1 MAEREALQKRYAYSE
16 MSNKVVQ
23 RGRNSTRGDGGS
35 SRGGGGGRGGD
46 SGGPTGEVES
56 LWKVLPTETLG
67 RMGDRVGAGGMEGAE
82 EDGDS
87 KKERPAEVAELM
99 ERAAKRRRKKEVG
112 NDHGGAGGGSSKRR
126 HDIFLEGGTSIL
138 DNSAGAGGDGG
149 GSQYRPTHPASRS
162 AYETLLNV
170 ISSKQFLGNQPP
182 SILHSALEE
191 ILVTLKDGYLKDPDR
206 KDGISKLLTGRS
218 AASGGLSDATF
229 AQMVALGKSMD
240 DYQDYKNRTSNNQ
253 MEEEEEEGGKGNV
266 DDEMGVAVVFDDSEE
281 EDEDEINR
289 RGEDEEGRSDVEEDV
304 VVDVGDSSSDE
315 EGGGGGKDDGNAG
328 EESGDEER
336 LVQGTAPTRTK
347 SSGAAG
353 KKGAAR
359 ILSVHEIDAHYLQ
372 RRLAA
377 TLHDAT
383 ECAALANQVLTV
395 LDIRPAAGSSGGT
408 SIRECEN
415 QLLVLLGFERFDL
428 IKTLLA
434 NRARI
439 WGCISLKRA
448 TSETTRDAVE
458 LALNEEESGEGRRAL
473 EELRSRSMA
482 EDWRGERM
490 KNTADTLRKKER
502 GDGEGGDGEGAA
514 EGQSKMSKALD
525 SIKVGGA
532 NGSGAGEG
540 EEPTDA
546 NAAQRTAHEL
556 DLTSLTFPSGSHT
569 MTNKKCHLPTSSW
582 RAMHPGYEEVH
593 VPASRSPM
601 DPSEILIPVSEL
613 PKWTH
618 DAFSGMKSLNRVQ
631 SKMADVSLKSS
642 ENLLLCAPTGA
653 GKTNVAMLSI
663 LNVLGQYRKEGVD
676 DEKDAMEEEEEVG
689 GEEGKKSKHEGHF
702 DLSAFKIIYVAP
714 MKALVQ
720 EVVKNFSKRLGP
732 YGVQVRELSGDSSL
746 TRQQISETQMI
757 VTTPEKWDIVTRQG
771 EGRAYT
777 QLVKLVIVDEI
788 HLLHDD
794 RGPVLESIVARV
806 IRQVETTAEPVRLVG
821 LSATLPNYADVATF
835 LRVDPEK
842 GMFFFDHTYR
852 PVPLQMQYLGIT
864 ERNAFRRFQLQNEIC
879 YEKAVGQRKSG
890 NQMLIFTHSRAE
902 TGKTAKALRDLAMER
917 DELSLFVREGGATQE
932 ILREEMSTVKNADL
946 KEVLSYGFA
955 IHHAGMARPDREL
968 VEDLFADG
976 HIGVLCCTATLAWGV
991 NLPAHAVIIKGTQIY
1006 DPSKGRWAE
1015 LSPLDVLQML
1025 GRAGRPQYDT
1035 EGEGIIM
1042 TAHSELQYY
1051 LSLTN
1056 LQLPVESQMIK
1067 SLPDHLNA
1075 EVVLG
1080 TIQTI
1085 AEAVDWL
1092 SYTFLYVRMLKNPNL
1107 YGISDKAAKED
1118 PTLKH
1123 RRTDLAH
1130 TAACML
1136 ERSHLIRYDRRSG
1149 ALQTTP
1155 LGRIASQYYI
1165 SHTSM
1170 ALYSRHLRPNMA
1182 DIDLLR
1188 LFSMSGEFTHITVR
1202 EEEKLELSKLAMRVP
1217 IPVKESPSE
1226 PSAKINILLQAY
1238 ISRLKLDGFALVSD
1252 MAFIQQSAARIMRA
1266 IFEISLRRGWSGLA
1280 KLTLAFANMVAYRV
1294 WRSQSPLRQFKNV
1307 PEIVARKLERKS
1319 DIEWARYADLTPSD
1333 LGELVGVPKM
1343 GRTLHKLVHQ
1353 FPKLELSAHIQP
1365 ITRSILRVELGLVP
1379 DFEYDVKV
1387 HGYVQLFHIIVE
1399 DVDGENILHHEM
1411 FLLKSTG
1418 AEDEHT
1424 VVFTVNIMD
1433 PLPPSYFI
1441 RVISDRWLHSEA
1453 VLPVSFNKMILP
1465 AKFYPPTELL
1475 DLQPLPISVL
1485 GEAALIKLYSFAEF
1499 NPIQTQTFHHLFKTD
1514 KNCLIC
1520 APSGSGK
1527 SACAE
1532 FAIMRMLVND
1542 PQGKCVY
1549 VAPKEETSFNTY
1561 LDWSKRFGSIL
1572 RPGQVAQL
1580 TGEVAPDLK
1589 LIAEAKIIVCTAK
1602 QWDGISR
1609 RWRQRKSVQSVTLFI
1624 VDDMHFLGG
1633 DAGPTMEIIISRMR
1647 FISAQ
1652 KQQKG
1657 DATQQLRMIGL
1668 SASLANAREVGEWMG
1683 VSSKGL
1689 FNFSPKVRPI
1699 PLEIYFHSF
1708 DQSNFASRLMAMGK
1722 PVYNAVMRHSEGKPS
1737 IIFVPSRRQAQLT
1750 AIDLMT
1756 YYQSIE
1762 GETFLGKEAIPEEVA
1777 KIAGNLRE
1785 PALQQVT
1792 TSGIGFLHDG
1802 MVESDWEQIM
1812 DLYQK
1817 GSITVL
1823 VCPVDICWKVKIVS
1837 HLVVVMGTET
1847 FDGRERRY
1855 VDYPIADLLHMMGM
1869 ASRQGIDTCGK
1880 CVIMCHTPKKEHL
1893 KKLLYD
1899 PLPIESHI
1907 DHYLHDHFNSE
1918 IVTKTISCMQDAVD
1932 YITWTLLY
1940 RRLSKNPNYYNLQ
1953 GTSNVHLSEHISEMV
1968 ETVLADLEASKCCQL
1983 TDDGDVS
1990 PLNLGMIAAYYYV
2003 QYETIELIAASLTA
2017 KTKVRGIL
2025 EILSHASEFGNLPIR
2040 QGEEKALK
2048 ILARNLPQKLPES
2061 AQFQDPRTK
2070 ALVLLHC
2077 HFSRKS
2083 LSTDLRTD
2091 QKRVLCDSI
2100 NLIPAIVD
2108 VISSNGWLKPALA
2121 AMELSQMVVQG
2132 LWNKD
2137 NVLMQ
2142 IPHFTKETVERC
2154 ESYQGED
2161 PIESVFDILT
2171 LDDDVRNDLLRLP
2184 DEKMADVAV
2193 FCNNYPN
2200 IEVAF
2205 EVQDLDDITAS
2216 DPVQISVK
2224 LEREVDDEDEDD
2236 EEIDETQFGKVAA
2249 PLFPKEKREG
2259 WWIVVGDTKTNSL
2272 LSLKR
2277 VTLQRTQK
2285 IMLEFM
2291 APEEPGDYNLTLF
2304 CMSDSYLG
2312 CDQEYSVPI
2321 SVAVGD
2327 DDETSGEESD

>member
-1 MAEREALQKRYAYSE
+1 MAEREALQKRYAYAE
-16 MSNKVVQ
+16 MSNKVQ
-23 RGRNSTRGDGGS
+23 RADRRSRRDGN
-35 SRGGGGGRGGD
+35 GGGGGA
-46 SGGPTGEVES
+46 GGPTGEVES
-56 LWKVLPTETLG
+56 LWNVLPQETLG
-67 RMGDRVGAGGMEGAE
+67 RMGDRVGATTADDEGGDEG
-82 EDGDS
+82 G
-87 KKERPAEVAELM
+87 KKKSDRPAEVAEMM
-99 ERAAKRRRKKEVG
+99 ERAAKRRKKKEA
-112 NDHGGAGGGSSKRR
+112 NDYIGGSGSANGGSSKRR
-126 HDIFLEGGTSIL
+126 ENILLEGGTSIL
-138 DNSAGAGGDGG
+138 DDSVGM
-149 GSQYRPTHPASRS
+149 STYRPTNPGSRA
-162 AYETLLNV
+162 AYQALLN
-170 ISSKQFLGNQPP
+170 ILSSKQYLGNQPS
-182 SILHSALEE
+182 SILRGALEE
-191 ILVTLKDGYLKDPDR
+191 VLETLKDANYRDPER
-206 KDGISKLLTGRS
+206 KEVISKFLTGRGS
-218 AASGGLSDATF
+218 SLPDAVF
-229 AQMVALGKSMD
+229 AQMVQLGKAMD
-240 DYQDYKNRTSNNQ
+240 DYEDYKNRASGQKNNNGD
-253 MEEEEEEGGKGNV
+253 ENDDNNGV

-281 EDEDEINR
+281 EEEGNRGVDEDE
-289 RGEDEEGRSDVEEDV
+289 RSDVEEDV
-304 VVDVGDSSSDE
+304 VVDVDDSSSDE
-315 EGGGGGKDDGNAG
+315 GEGNGEANEGGGRVDDD
-328 EESGDEER
+328 SGDEER
-336 LVQGTAPTRTK
+336 MVQGSTTRTK
-347 SSGAAG
+347 SGGG
-353 KKGAAR
+353 KGGVR

-377 TLHDAT
+377 TLDDAD
-383 ECAALANQVLTV
+383 ECAKVADQVLSV
-395 LDIRPAAGSSGGT
+395 LDIRPGT

-439 WGCISLKRA
+439 WGCVSIKRA
-448 TSETTRDAVE
+448 VDESTRDSVE
-458 LALNEEESGEGRRAL
+458 KALMEDESGEGGKAL
-473 EELRSRSMA
+473 NELRSRSGA
-482 EDWRGERM
+482 EDWKGERM
-490 KNTADTLRKKER
+490 KSAKDTLRKDR
-502 GDGEGGDGEGAA
+502 GDGFDSLSEAAGGE
-514 EGQSKMSKALD
+514 SKMSKALD
-525 SIKVGGA
+525 SVKVG
-532 NGSGAGEG
+532 SGGGEDG
-540 EEPTDA
+540 DESPSDA
-546 NAAQRTAHEL
+546 KRSAHEL
-556 DLTSLTFPSGSHT
+556 DFDSLTFREGSHT
-569 MTNKKCHLPTSSW
+569 MTNKKCELPDQSW
-582 RAMHPGYEEVH
+582 RAMKPGYEEVH
-593 VPASRSPM
+593 VPAVRSVAPP
-601 DPSEILIPVSEL
+601 DEKLVPIADL
-613 PKWTH
+613 PEWTH
-618 DAFSGMKSLNRVQ
+618 DAFKGMTMLNRVQ
-631 SKMADVSLKSS
+631 SKMADVALRSS
-642 ENLLLCAPTGA
+642 ENVLLCAPTGA

-663 LNVLGQYRKEGVD
+663 LNILAQYRKERAD
-676 DEKDAMEEEEEVG
+676 DMMNEDES
-689 GEEGKKSKHEGHF
+689 GKASKHEGTL

-732 YGVQVRELSGDSSL
+732 YGIQVRELSGDSSL

-777 QLVKLVIVDEI
+777 QLVRLVIIDEI

-806 IRQVETTAEPVRLVG
+806 IRQVETTAEPIRLVG

-835 LRVDPEK
+835 LRVNPKK
-842 GMFFFDHTYR
+842 GMFFFDHSYR
-852 PVPLQMQYLGIT
+852 PVPLQMQYIGIT

-879 YEKAVGQRKSG
+879 YEKATMQRRNG
-890 NQMLIFTHSRAE
+890 NQMLIFVHSRAE
-902 TGKTAKALRDLAMER
+902 TGKTAKALRDLAMEN
-917 DELSLFVREGGATQE
+917 DQLSLFVKEGGATQE
-932 ILREEMSTVKNADL
+932 ILREELGSVKNADL

-955 IHHAGMARPDREL
+955 IHHAGMARADREL

-1067 SLPDHLNA
+1067 TLPDHLNA
-1075 EVVLG
+1075 EIVLG
-1080 TIQTI
+1080 TIQTVS
-1085 AEAVDWL
+1085 EAVEWL

-1123 RRTDLAH
+1123 RRMDLAH

-1149 ALQTTP
+1149 ALQSTP

-1165 SHTSM
+1165 SHSSM
-1170 ALYSRHLRPNMA
+1170 AMYSRHLRPNMA

-1202 EEEKLELSKLAMRVP
+1202 EEEKLELSKLATRVP
-1217 IPVKESPSE
+1217 IPVKESPNE

-1266 IFEISLRRGWSGLA
+1266 LFEISLRRGWSSLS
-1280 KLTLAFANMVAYRV
+1280 KLTLAFANMVSYRI

-1319 DIEWARYADLTPSD
+1319 DIEWARYADLNPSD

-1365 ITRSILRVELGLVP
+1365 ITRSTLRVELNLVP
-1379 DFEYDVKV
+1379 DFEFDINI

-1399 DVDGENILHHEM
+1399 DVNGENILHHEM
-1411 FLLKSTG
+1411 FLLKNTG
-1418 AEDEHT
+1418 SEDEHT
-1424 VVFTVNIMD
+1424 VVFTVNILD

-1453 VLPVSFNKMILP
+1453 VLPISFNKMILP

-1485 GEAALIKLYSFAEF
+1485 GESALVKLYNFNEF

-1514 KNCLIC
+1514 KNCLLC

-1549 VAPKEETSFNTY
+1549 IAPKEETALHTY
-1561 LDWSKRFGSIL
+1561 KDWSARFGSIL
-1572 RPGQVAQL
+1572 RSGQVVQL

-1589 LIAEAKIIVCTAK
+1589 LIGEAKIIVCTAK
-1602 QWDGISR
+1602 QWDVISR
-1609 RWRQRKSVQSVTLFI
+1609 RWRQRRAVQAVTLFI
-1624 VDDMHFLGG
+1624 ADDLHFLGG
-1633 DAGPTMEIIISRMR
+1633 NVGPVMEVIISRMR
-1647 FISAQ
+1647 FISTQ
-1652 KQQKG
+1652 KQQK
-1657 DATQQLRMIGL
+1657 QESQLRMIGL

-1699 PLEIYFHSF
+1699 PLEIYFHAF

-1722 PVYNAVMRHSEGKPS
+1722 PVYNAVMRHSDSKPS

-1756 YYQSIE
+1756 YRQSIE
-1762 GETFLGKEAIPEEVA
+1762 GDTFLSKDVDADGIA
-1777 KIAGNLRE
+1777 KIASTLRE

-1792 TSGIGFLHDG
+1792 TSGISFLHDG
-1802 MVESDWEQIM
+1802 MMEDDWEAILG
-1812 DLYQK
+1812 LYRD
-1817 GSITVL
+1817 GAINVL

-1837 HLVVVMGTET
+1837 HLVVIMGTET

-1869 ASRQGIDTCGK
+1869 ASRQGIDSSGK

-1953 GTSNVHLSEHISEMV
+1953 GTSNVHLSEHISDMV
-1968 ETVLADLEASKCCQL
+1968 ETVLGDLEASKCCQL

-2025 EILSHASEFGNLPIR
+2025 EILSHASEFSNLPIR

-2048 ILARNLPQKLPES
+2048 ILARNLPQNLPES

-2077 HFSRKS
+2077 HFSRKA

-2137 NVLMQ
+2137 NILMQ
-2142 IPHFTKETVERC
+2142 IPHFTKEIVQRC
-2154 ESYQGED
+2154 EAYEGEE

-2205 EVQDLDDITAS
+2205 DVQDADDITAS
-2216 DPVQISVK
+2216 DPVQIAVT
-2224 LEREVDDEDEDD
+2224 LEREVDDDDED
-2236 EEIDETQFGKVAA
+2236 EIDESEMGKVAA
-2249 PLFPKEKREG
+2249 SLFPKEKREG

-2277 VTLQRTQK
+2277 VNLLRKQK
-2285 IMLEFM
+2285 AVLEFM
-2291 APEEPGDYNLTLF
+2291 APDEPGDYNLTLF

-2327 DDETSGEESD
+2327 SDDDESSSGGESN

>member
-1 MAEREALQKRYAYSE
+1 M
-16 MSNKVVQ
+16 
-23 RGRNSTRGDGGS
+23 
-35 SRGGGGGRGGD
+35 
-46 SGGPTGEVES
+46 
-56 LWKVLPTETLG
+56 
-67 RMGDRVGAGGMEGAE
+67 
-82 EDGDS
+82 
-87 KKERPAEVAELM
+87 
-99 ERAAKRRRKKEVG
+99 
-112 NDHGGAGGGSSKRR
+112 
-126 HDIFLEGGTSIL
+126 
-138 DNSAGAGGDGG
+138 
-149 GSQYRPTHPASRS
+149 YRPTHPASRS
-162 AYETLLNV
+162 AYETLLNL
-170 ISSKQFLGNQPP
+170 ISSKQYLGNQPT
-182 SILHSALEE
+182 SILQSAVEE
-191 ILVTLKDGYLKDPDR
+191 VLQTLKDGYLKDPER
-206 KDGISKLLTGRS
+206 KDSISRLLTGKRD
-218 AASGGLSDATF
+218 GITDAVF
-229 AQMVALGKSMD
+229 AQMVQMGKNMD
-240 DYQDYKNRTSNNQ
+240 DYEDYIKRVSGNTNGDDDEN
-253 MEEEEEEGGKGNV
+253 GDGKDKSV
-266 DDEMGVAVVFDDSEE
+266 DEEMGVAVVFDDSDE
-281 EDEDEINR
+281 EDDENIR
-289 RGEDEEGRSDVEEDV
+289 DDGEERSDVNEDV

-315 EGGGGGKDDGNAG
+315 GDGNEDG
-328 EESGDEER
+328 ENLQEANDIGADEER
-336 LVQGTAPTRTK
+336 IVQGKASDRSK
-347 SSGAAG
+347 GEGKG
-353 KKGAAR
+353 KKGGVR
-359 ILSVHEIDAHYLQ
+359 ILSVYEIDAHYLQ
-372 RRLAA
+372 RRLAL
-377 TLHDAT
+377 TLDDAE
-383 ECAALANQVLTV
+383 ECARLADQVLGV
-395 LDIRPAAGSSGGT
+395 LDIRPPPSGEKGSSGT
-408 SIRECEN
+408 SLRECEN

-439 WGCISLKRA
+439 WGCVSLKRA
-448 TSETTRDAVE
+448 TDEVTRDAVE
-458 LALNEEESGEGRRAL
+458 TALMEEETGEGRRTL

-482 EDWRGERM
+482 EDWKGERM
-490 KNTADTLRKKER
+490 KTVQDTLRKKER
-502 GDGEGGDGEGAA
+502 GDGTDESPDDIVGKE
-514 EGQSKMSKALD
+514 SKMSKALD
-525 SIKVGGA
+525 SIKVQSVNVEDLKDVA
-532 NGSGAGEG
+532 MEEAVDGS
-540 EEPTDA
+540 DDNR
-546 NAAQRTAHEL
+546 NAREL
-556 DLTSLTFPSGSHT
+556 DFDSLAFREGSHT
-569 MTNKKCHLPTSSW
+569 MSNKKCDLPDKSW
-582 RAMHPGYEEVH
+582 RAMKPGYEEVH
-593 VPASRSPM
+593 VPAVRSVAP
-601 DPSEILIPVSEL
+601 PGERLVPIAEL
-613 PKWTH
+613 PSWTH
-618 DAFSGMKSLNRVQ
+618 DAFAGMTMLNRVQ
-631 SKMADVSLKSS
+631 SKMAEVALRTS
-642 ENLLLCAPTGA
+642 ENILLCAPTGA

-663 LNVLGQYRKEGVD
+663 LNVLGQYQKENAYGEDVAYD
-676 DEKDAMEEEEEVG
+676 DKA
-689 GEEGKKSKHEGHF
+689 SKHEGNF
-702 DLSAFKIIYVAP
+702 DLSSFKIIYVAP

-720 EVVKNFSKRLGP
+720 EVVKNFSKRLSP
-732 YGVQVRELSGDSSL
+732 YGITVRELSGDSNL

-777 QLVKLVIVDEI
+777 QLVRLVIIDEI

-794 RGPVLESIVARV
+794 RGPVLESIVARA

-835 LRVDPEK
+835 LRVKPDS
-842 GMFFFDHTYR
+842 GMFFFDHSYR
-852 PVPLQMQYLGIT
+852 PVPLQMQYVGIT

-879 YEKAVGQRKSG
+879 YEKATSQRKNG
-890 NQMLIFTHSRAE
+890 NQMLIFVHSRAE
-902 TGKTAKALRDLAMER
+902 TGKTAKALRDLALER
-917 DELSLFVREGGATQE
+917 DELNFFVREGGATQE
-932 ILREEMSTVKNADL
+932 ILREELGTVKNADL
-946 KEVLSYGFA
+946 KEVLPFGFA
-955 IHHAGMARPDREL
+955 IHHAGMARADREL

-976 HIGVLCCTATLAWGV
+976 HIAVLCCTATLAWGV

-1067 SLPDHLNA
+1067 TLPDHLNA
-1075 EVVLG
+1075 EIVLG
-1080 TIQTI
+1080 TIQNI
-1085 AEAVDWL
+1085 SEAVDWM
-1092 SYTFLYVRMLKNPNL
+1092 SYTFLYVRMLQNPNL
-1107 YGISDKAAKED
+1107 YGISDKAAGED
-1118 PTLKH
+1118 PTLK
-1123 RRTDLAH
+1123 RRRMDLVH

-1136 ERSHLIRYDRRSG
+1136 ERSHLVRYDRRSG
-1149 ALQTTP
+1149 ALHSTP
-1155 LGRIASQYYI
+1155 LGRISSQYYI
-1165 SHTSM
+1165 SHSSM

-1188 LFSMSGEFTHITVR
+1188 LFSMSGEFAHITVR
-1202 EEEKLELSKLAMRVP
+1202 EEEKLELSKLATRVP
-1217 IPVKESPSE
+1217 IPVKESPNE

-1238 ISRLKLDGFALVSD
+1238 ISRLRLDGFALVSD

-1280 KLTLAFANMVAYRV
+1280 KLTLAFANMVAYRI

-1365 ITRSILRVELGLVP
+1365 ITRSILRVELSLVP
-1379 DFEYDVKV
+1379 DFEFDIKV
-1387 HGYVQLFHIIVE
+1387 HGYLQLFHIIVE
-1399 DVDGENILHHEM
+1399 DVNGESILHHEM
-1411 FLLKSTG
+1411 FLLKNTG
-1418 AEDEHT
+1418 AEEEHT
-1424 VVFTVNIMD
+1424 VVFTVNILD

-1453 VLPVSFNKMILP
+1453 VLPISFNKMILP

-1485 GEAALIKLYSFAEF
+1485 GESAFIKLYNFTEF

-1532 FAIMRMLVND
+1532 FALMRMLVND

-1549 VAPKEETSFNTY
+1549 VAPKQETASNTFS
-1561 LDWSKRFGSIL
+1561 DWISRFGSIL
-1572 RPGQVAQL
+1572 RPGQVVQL
-1580 TGEVAPDLK
+1580 SGEITPDLK
-1589 LIAEAKIIVCTAK
+1589 MIAEAKIIICTAK
-1602 QWDGISR
+1602 QWDAISR
-1609 RWRQRKSVQSVTLFI
+1609 RWRQRKAVQAVTLFI
-1624 VDDMHFLGG
+1624 VDDLHFLGG
-1633 DAGPTMEIIISRMR
+1633 DVGPTMEVILSRMR
-1647 FISAQ
+1647 FISTQ
-1652 KQQKG
+1652 KQQKNDG
-1657 DATQQLRMIGL
+1657 GLLRMVSL
-1668 SASLANAREVGEWMG
+1668 SASLANAREVGEWIG

-1722 PVYNAVMRHSEGKPS
+1722 PVYNAVTRYSEGKPS
-1737 IIFVPSRRQAQLT
+1737 IVFVPSRRQAQLT

-1756 YYQSIE
+1756 YHQSID
-1762 GETFLGKEAIPEEVA
+1762 GKTFLGKESNTEEISTVA
-1777 KIAGNLRE
+1777 ENLRE

-1792 TSGIGFLHDG
+1792 TFGIGFLHDG
-1802 MVESDWEQIM
+1802 MIENDWDKILE
-1812 DLYQK
+1812 LYKK
-1817 GSITVL
+1817 GIITVL
-1823 VCPVDICWKVKIVS
+1823 VCPMDICWNIKCYS
-1837 HLVVVMGTET
+1837 HLVVIMGTET

-1855 VDYPIADLLHMMGM
+1855 VDYPIADILHMMGM
-1869 ASRQGIDTCGK
+1869 ASRQAIDNSGK

-1899 PLPIESHI
+1899 PLPVESHL

-1918 IVTKTISCMQDAVD
+1918 IVTKTISSMQDAVD

-1968 ETVLADLEASKCCQL
+1968 ETVLGDLEASKCCQL

-2017 KTKVRGIL
+2017 KTKVRGVL
-2025 EILSHASEFGNLPIR
+2025 EILSHASEFGTLPIR
-2040 QGEEKALK
+2040 QGEEKALH

-2077 HFSRKS
+2077 HFSRKA

-2091 QKRVLCDSI
+2091 QKRVLCESI

-2137 NVLMQ
+2137 NVLLQ
-2142 IPHFTKETVERC
+2142 IPHFTTEIVERC
-2154 ESYQGED
+2154 EAYDGEEK
-2161 PIESVFDILT
+2161 IESVFDILT

-2200 IEVAF
+2200 VEVTF
-2205 EVQDLDDITAS
+2205 QVIDSDDITTN

-2224 LEREVDDEDEDD
+2224 LEREIDDEEDEDQD
-2236 EEIDETQFGKVAA
+2236 DSDLGKVAA
-2249 PLFPKEKREG
+2249 PLFPKDKREG
-2259 WWIVVGDTKTNSL
+2259 WWIVIGDAKTNSL
-2272 LSLKR
+2272 MSLKR
-2277 VTLQRTQK
+2277 VTLEKSQK
-2285 IMLEFM
+2285 ITLEFM

-2327 DDETSGEESD
+2327 SDDDASSGDESE

>member
-23 RGRNSTRGDGGS
+23 RRGGRDRGDGGT
-35 SRGGGGGRGGD
+35 SRSGGD
-46 SGGPTGEVES
+46 GGPTGEVES
-56 LWKVLPTETLG
+56 LWKVLPQETLG
-67 RMGDRVGAGGMEGAE
+67 RMGDRVGAAGDGGGE
-82 EDGDS
+82 ERED
-87 KKERPAEVAELM
+87 KKERNAEVAELM
-99 ERAAKRRRKKEVG
+99 ERASKRRKKKEAANNN
-112 NDHGGAGGGSSKRR
+112 NDYGSAGAKSGKRR
-126 HDIFLEGGTSIL
+126 HDIFLEGGSIL
-138 DNSAGAGGDGG
+138 DSSSSGPGDGNG
-149 GSQYRPTHPASRS
+149 GSASQYRPTHPASRN
-162 AYETLLNV
+162 AYETLLNI
-170 ISSKQFLGNQPP
+170 ISTKQYLGNQPP
-182 SILHSALEE
+182 AILHSALEE
-191 ILVTLKDGYLKDPDR
+191 MLQTLKDGYIKDPER
-206 KDGISKLLTGRS
+206 KDNISRLLTGRS
-218 AASGGLSDATF
+218 GSMALNDGTF
-229 AQMVALGKSMD
+229 AQMVGLGKAMD
-240 DYQDYKNRTSNNQ
+240 DYQDWANRATQNNNDRDNN
-253 MEEEEEEGGKGNV
+253 EEDDGEGGGRGV

-281 EDEDEINR
+281 EDEDNLG
-289 RGEDEEGRSDVEEDV
+289 RGEDDDGRSDAEEDV
-304 VVDVGDSSSDE
+304 VVDVGDSGSDG
-315 EGGGGGKDDGNAG
+315 EGADSEGDNAAAD
-328 EESGDEER
+328 ESGDEER
-336 LVQGTAPTRTK
+336 MVQGATPTKSK
-347 SSGAAG
+347 SSG
-353 KKGAAR
+353 KKKGGAAR

-372 RRLAA
+372 RRLAS
-377 TLHDAT
+377 TVEDAT
-383 ECAALANQVLTV
+383 ECAALSNQVLTV
-395 LDIRPAAGSSGGT
+395 LDIRPGT
-408 SIRECEN
+408 SLRECEN
-415 QLLVLLGFERFDL
+415 QLLVLLGFERFDF
-428 IKTLLA
+428 IKLLLA

-439 WGCISLKRA
+439 WGCVSIKRA
-448 TSETTRDAVE
+448 TEERVRDEVE
-458 LALNEEESGEGRRAL
+458 KALVEDESGEGKQTL
-473 EELRSRSMA
+473 EELRSRATA
-482 EDWRGERM
+482 EDWKGERM
-490 KNTADTLRKKER
+490 RSAEGDTLRKKK
-502 GDGEGGDGEGAA
+502 GGDGDENAA
-514 EGQSKMSKALD
+514 ADGQAKMSAALD
-525 SIKVGGA
+525 SIKVSNGGDA
-532 NGSGAGEG
+532 KMEG
-540 EEPTDA
+540 GDDDDEAMDGKK
-546 NAAQRTAHEL
+546 NRTAHEL
-556 DLTSLTFPSGSHT
+556 NLDSLAFHEGSHT
-569 MTNKKCHLPTSSW
+569 MTNKKCDLPTQSW
-582 RAMHPGYEEVH
+582 RAMKPGYEEVH
-593 VPASRSPM
+593 VPASRNLAPP
-601 DPSEILIPVSEL
+601 DEKLVPIGEL
-613 PKWTH
+613 PNWTH
-618 DAFSGMKSLNRVQ
+618 DAFKGMKMLNRVQ
-631 SKMADVSLKSS
+631 SKMADVALKTS
-642 ENLLLCAPTGA
+642 ENILLCAPTGA

-663 LNVLGQYRKEGVD
+663 LNVLGQYRSENAD
-676 DEKDAMEEEEEVG
+676 DEDGMMDEDGKVNVH
-689 GEEGKKSKHEGHF
+689 EGKF

-720 EVVKNFSKRLGP
+720 EVVKNFSKRLSA
-732 YGVQVRELSGDSSL
+732 YGITVRELSGDSSL

-777 QLVKLVIVDEI
+777 QLVKLVIIDEI

-835 LRVDPEK
+835 LRVNPEK
-842 GMFFFDHTYR
+842 GMFFFDHSYR

-864 ERNAFRRFQLQNEIC
+864 ERNAFRRFRLQNEIC
-879 YEKAVGQRKSG
+879 YEKAVGQRRNG

-902 TGKTAKALRDLAMER
+902 TGKTAKALRDIAMEK
-917 DELSLFVREGGATQE
+917 DQLNLFVKEGGATQE
-932 ILREEMSTVKNADL
+932 ILREELATVKNADL

-1067 SLPDHLNA
+1067 TLPDHLNA
-1075 EVVLG
+1075 EIVLG
-1080 TIQTI
+1080 TIQTVS
-1085 AEAVDWL
+1085 EAVDWL

-1107 YGISDKAAKED
+1107 YGISDKAAAED

-1123 RRTDLAH
+1123 RRMDLAH

-1165 SHTSM
+1165 SHSSM

-1202 EEEKLELSKLAMRVP
+1202 EEEKLELSKLATRVP

-1266 IFEISLRRGWSGLA
+1266 IFEISLRRGWSSLA

-1365 ITRSILRVELGLVP
+1365 ITRSILRVELNLVP
-1379 DFEYDVKV
+1379 DFEYDTKV

-1411 FLLKSTG
+1411 FLLKNTG

-1441 RVISDRWLHSEA
+1441 RVLSDRWLHSEA
-1453 VLPVSFNKMILP
+1453 VLPISFNKMILP

-1485 GEAALIKLYSFAEF
+1485 GESALIKLYNFAEF

-1542 PQGKCVY
+1542 PQSKCVY
-1549 VAPKEETSFNTY
+1549 VAPKEETAFNTY
-1561 LDWSKRFGSIL
+1561 SDWSKRFGSIL
-1572 RPGQVAQL
+1572 RSGQVALL

-1602 QWDGISR
+1602 QWDAISR
-1609 RWRQRKSVQSVTLFI
+1609 RWRQRKAVQAVTLFI

-1633 DAGPTMEIIISRMR
+1633 DVGPTMEIIISRMR

-1657 DATQQLRMIGL
+1657 ADAQQLRMLGL

-1762 GETFLGKEAIPEEVA
+1762 GKNFLGRSAIAEEVA

-1785 PALQQVT
+1785 PALQQVVS
-1792 TSGIGFLHDG
+1792 SGVGFLHDG

-1812 DLYQK
+1812 ELYQK
-1817 GSITVL
+1817 GDITVL

-1855 VDYPIADLLHMMGM
+1855 VDYPIADLLHIMGM

-1968 ETVLADLEASKCCQL
+1968 ETVLGDLEASKCCQL
-1983 TDDGDVS
+1983 NDDGDVS

-2040 QGEEKALK
+2040 QGEERAMK
-2048 ILARNLPQKLPES
+2048 ILARNLPQKLPDS

-2142 IPHFTKETVERC
+2142 IPHFTKEIVGRC
-2154 ESYQGED
+2154 EAYEGEE

-2205 EVQDLDDITAS
+2205 EVQDSDDITAS
-2216 DPVQISVK
+2216 DPVQIAIK
-2224 LEREVDDEDEDD
+2224 LEREVDDEDEED
-2236 EEIDETQFGKVAA
+2236 EEVDETQFGKVAA

-2285 IMLEFM
+2285 VMLEFM

-2327 DDETSGEESD
+2327 SDDDESSGSEE